1 MSSLHDYD
9 KILTRLTIILQRL
22 YEGESLSVS
31 ALAEEFNVSSKT
43 IQRDFNERLIRFPI
57 EKHGRMWKMQSG
69 YELTKERTPEETL
82 VIEMLENIA
91 ESIGAGFGAKAKML
105 FSKLQNHTKNPIHSK
120 TIIEDLSDKLD
131 LFHELED
138 AITKHAIVMFN
149 YNNKLRHI
157 KPYKIV
163 SFEGYWYLY
172 GEELLENKLKTF
184 YFKDINNIKIT
195 DETFVPDDHTYKVLE
210 RSINAWFEPNKEPFE
225 VILNVSP
232 AIAKYFNRRP
242 LATTQRIVKIYE
254 DDSMDI
260 ALLATADREILHEVK
275 KWMPDLIIVSPK
287 QLALQ
292 AKEIADNFLKRQIE
306 HLIQ

>member
-1 MSSLHDYD
+1 MAKLHDYD

-22 YEGESLSVS
+22 YEGDSLSVTD
-31 ALAEEFNVSSKT
+31 LADEFNVSTKT

-57 EKHGRMWKMQSG
+57 EKTGRKWHMQTG
-69 YELTKERTPEETL
+69 YKLTKERTPEETL

-91 ESIGAGFGAKAKML
+91 ESIGAGFGAKAKLL
-105 FSKLQNHTKNPIHSK
+105 FSKLQNHTKNPIYSK

-138 AITKHAIVMFN
+138 AITRHAIVMFN

-172 GEELLENKLKTF
+172 GEELLEGKLKTF
-184 YFKDINNIKIT
+184 YFKDIDNIRIS
-195 DETFVPDDHTYKVLE
+195 DEIFKPEEHAYQVLE

-242 LATTQRIVKIYE
+242 LATTQRIVKVYE
-254 DDSMDI
+254 DESMDI
-260 ALLATADREILHEVK
+260 AVLSTSDREVLHEVK

-287 QLALQ
+287 ALALK
-292 AKEIADNFLKRQIE
+292 AKDIANVFLNRQIE